1 MMVTILELLRPLL
14 TGFACF
20 YLLVIAGAACL
31 RLYRRLRLALGR

>member
-1 MMVTILELLRPLL
+1 MMDTILELLGPLL